1 MPKNKSKQRVIVPH
15 QMTRGQLSRHERE
28 LRQQRLL
35 YYGIGG
41 VIALILAVF
50 ALTALSQ
57 FVIKPAQLGE
67 SLKQVVATVGNEQV
81 TRGTYNKLR
90 SWNLF
95 NQIRTQAY
103 YVAVGLSQADPAQTA
118 QLQAQLN
125 AVATAPL
132 DATTLQT
139 LAENK
144 LIAQQAT
151 TVGVTVTDADV
162 KAEALKQFE
171 PQPTPIPGSP
181 TVAPSA
187 TATPATPP
195 ATPTNTPA
203 TPQPTSTETATQTN
217 TPGPSPTRTSTPTVT
232 QTPLPV
238 PGAQQTATVNYS
250 QFLASVQKGSQPI
263 TGDPFCSDGCPG
275 ISEQDY
281 LDLVVKPSLLRTKVT
296 EALQKNLEISPEQIH
311 VAHILFQVKSD
322 QNPSGTHTD
331 AEALQLT
338 QQTLDRL
345 KKGED
350 FATLAK
356 QLSEDTSNK
365 DKGGDLGWFLPT
377 EKGGPMVQD
386 FSTAAFKLTK
396 PDELS
401 PPVKTQF
408 GYHIIKLIERGPHDV
423 DPTTLQQQKDQAL
436 TNWLTE
442 QKAKVTFTLNLPTT
456 PVPATVPVQPTSPP
470 APAATN
476 PPITAPV
483 TNTGTITK

>member
-1 MPKNKSKQRVIVPH
+1 MPKNKQRVILPH

-41 VIALILAVF
+41 VVALILVVF
-50 ALTALSQ
+50 GVTAISQ

-67 SLKQVVATVGNEQV
+67 SLKQVVATVGNEQI
-81 TRGTYNKLR
+81 TRGTYNKIR
-90 SWNLF
+90 SWDIF

-103 YVAVGLSQADPAQTA
+103 YAAVGLQTADPAQTA
-118 QLQAQLN
+118 QLQLQLN
-125 AVATAPL
+125 NVATEAL

-139 LAENK
+139 LAEDT
-144 LIAQQAT
+144 LIAQQAPSA
-151 TVGVTVTDADV
+151 GVTVTDADV

-181 TVAPSA
+181 TVAASA
-187 TATPATPP
+187 TATPATPL
-195 ATPTNTPA
+195 ATPTSTPA
-203 TPQPTSTETATQTN
+203 TPVPTSTETATQTH

-238 PGAQQTATVNYS
+238 PGAQQTATVDYS
-250 QFLASVQKGSQPI
+250 QFLAAVAKGPQPI
-263 TGDPFCSDGCPG
+263 TGDAFCSDGCPG

-281 LDLVVKPSLLRTKVT
+281 LNLVVKPSLLRTKVT
-296 EALQKNLEISPEQIH
+296 EALQKNLEISPEQVH

-322 QNPSGTHTD
+322 QNASGTHTD
-331 AEALQLT
+331 AEAQQLA

-345 KKGED
+345 NKGED

-365 DKGGDLGWFLPT
+365 DQGGDLGWFLPT

-396 PDELS
+396 PGELS
-401 PPVKTQF
+401 PLVKSQF

-423 DPTTLQQQKDQAL
+423 DPTAFQQQKDQAL

-442 QKAKVTFTLNLPTT
+442 QKAKVTFQLNLPTT

-470 APAATN
+470 APAVTN
-476 PPITAPV
+476 PPITNPV